1 MLIVHEGSNDLPN
14 NLNPLD
20 NLRKVSRSEMLE
32 LSPETKLVFSDII
45 IRKDKTNLNIENM

>member
-1 MLIVHEGSNDLPN
+1 MLIVHEGTNDLPN

>member
-1 MLIVHEGSNDLPN
+1 MLIVHEGTNDLPN
-14 NLNPLD
+14 NLIPLD

>member
-1 MLIVHEGSNDLPN
+1 MLIVHEGTNDLPN

-32 LSPETKLVFSDII
+32 LSPETKLVFSAII

>member
-1 MLIVHEGSNDLPN
+1 MLIVHEGTNDLPN
-14 NLNPLD
+14 NLNPLN